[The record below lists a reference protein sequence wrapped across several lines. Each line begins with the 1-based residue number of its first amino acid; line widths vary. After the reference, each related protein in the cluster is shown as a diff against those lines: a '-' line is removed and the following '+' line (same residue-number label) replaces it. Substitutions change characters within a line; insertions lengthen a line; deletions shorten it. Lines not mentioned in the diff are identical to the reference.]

1 MHLWMPY
8 TKQVNQSLLMTES
21 THDQSPVK
29 MEFTYEEHDF
39 LNNILVHAMDGMDL
53 AIRSIYDLQ
62 EDSEILQRYRML
74 ASMRNRSYDLWA
86 ERFKK

>member
-1 MHLWMPY
+1 MPY

>member
-1 MHLWMPY
+1 MPY

-74 ASMRNRSYDLWA
+74 ASIRNRSYDLWA

>member
-1 MHLWMPY
+1 MD
-8 TKQVNQSLLMTES
+8 EF

-29 MEFTYEEHDF
+29 MEFTYEEHDL

>member
-86 ERFKK
+86 QRFKK

>member
-1 MHLWMPY
+1 
-8 TKQVNQSLLMTES
+8 MTEF

-29 MEFTYEEHDF
+29 MEFTYEEHDL
-39 LNNILVHAMDGMDL
+39 LNNILVYAIDGMSL
-53 AIRSIYDLQ
+53 AIPCIYDLQ

-86 ERFKK
+86 QRFKK